1 MSFCLQAFL
10 FLLLLLFLLFLLLY
24 LFLLF
29 LLFFLLLLFL
39 PFFLDI
45 IYVLSSHGNE
55 GNIQYMRVVFGHFTI
70 GVLCKVVS
78 VKPHTT

>member
-10 FLLLLLFLLFLLLY
+10 FLLL
-24 LFLLF
+24 

-78 VKPHTT
+78 FRFLCFEVRRS